1 MGDIVQALP
10 KDIGWVEVVCGP
22 MFSGKT
28 SELIRRMERCVY
40 ARQKIEI
47 FKPSLDTRYAEME
60 IVSHSEMRLT
70 AKPVSCANDILE
82 RSDTASEVVGIDE
95 AQFFD
100 ETLVPVVQELAA
112 RGKRVIIA
120 GLDQDFRG
128 EPFEPMPQL
137 MAIAEFVSKQLAIC
151 MMCGNPA
158 GRSQRMVKAQSQVVL
173 GATEAYE
180 ARCRKCHSLEVE
192 EIPAQKQLFS

>member
-1 MGDIVQALP
+1 MQALP
-10 KDIGWVEVVCGP
+10 RDIGWVEVVCGP

-40 ARQKIEI
+40 ARQEIEI

-70 AKPVSCANDILE
+70 AKPVSCASEILE
-82 RSDTASEVVGIDE
+82 RSDSTSEVVGIDE

-100 ETLVPVVQELAA
+100 ESLVPVVQELAA

-180 ARCRKCHSLEVE
+180 ARCRKCHSVE
-192 EIPAQKQLFS
+192 AEESSAQKQLFE